1 MLKKTIGIA
10 VLSMVL
16 GLPGAYFQAIVSE
29 ECDNYCFASGF
40 PTPPLL
46 YLWVAFFLL
55 GSLLGLLAWI
65 VLFDRQ
71 IRSRKWIWTGFTL
84 ISGVLSF
91 VALMGALL
99 GFPEAT
105 FLLLACALYVLIA
118 LFFIREV
125 PQPEEQ
131 SVLLPI

>member
-1 MLKKTIGIA
+1 MLKKTIVIA

-16 GLPGAYFQAIVSE
+16 GLPGAYFQALASA
-29 ECDNYCFASGF
+29 ECDNYCFASGYS
-40 PTPPLL
+40 TPPLL
-46 YLWVAFFLL
+46 YLWVAFFLI

-71 IRSRKWIWTGFTL
+71 TRSRKRAWTGFTI

-91 VALMGALL
+91 IAFMLALVGL
-99 GFPEAT
+99 PEAT

-118 LFFIREV
+118 LLFIREV
-125 PQPEEQ
+125 PQQEEQ